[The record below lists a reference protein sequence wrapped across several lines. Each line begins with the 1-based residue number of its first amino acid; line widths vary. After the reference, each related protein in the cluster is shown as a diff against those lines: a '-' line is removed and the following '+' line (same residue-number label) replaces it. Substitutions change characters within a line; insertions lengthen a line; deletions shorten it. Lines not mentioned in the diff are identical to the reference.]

1 MGAQRRLS
9 RRHASS
15 EAASLR
21 PRTRSEREMNE
32 PQRSDF
38 ACPGIDT
45 VPHFPY
51 PARLFSLSLFGS
63 RAALELEGPR
73 CHARTALAALGSLS
87 RAARARTK
95 RDRFR
100 DVRGVGAVR
109 GNGLRRS
116 MSDTLRGLRSAP
128 RTSVPVP
135 DECGSTAGE
144 EEGRAGGRDS
154 GGAYLPES
162 RAAAL

>member
-1 MGAQRRLS
+1 
-9 RRHASS
+9 
-15 EAASLR
+15 
-21 PRTRSEREMNE
+21 
-32 PQRSDF
+32 
-38 ACPGIDT
+38 
-45 VPHFPY
+45 
-51 PARLFSLSLFGS
+51 
-63 RAALELEGPR
+63 
-73 CHARTALAALGSLS
+73 
-87 RAARARTK
+87 
-95 RDRFR
+95 
-100 DVRGVGAVR
+100 
-109 GNGLRRS
+109 